1 MTRQMLHAVLLF
13 KKRLI
18 SHFVSSQVFVDKHFI
33 GVLDYK
39 TQELSLPD
47 GKVIL
52 CVCVC
57 LHPSLCSL
65 VPAFYKLISE
75 G

>member
-1 MTRQMLHAVLLF
+1 MLHAVLLF
-13 KKRLI
+13 KRILI

-52 CVCVC
+52 SAFVC
-57 LHPSLCSL
+57 LRPSLYSL
-65 VPAFYKLISE
+65 VPASYKLISE